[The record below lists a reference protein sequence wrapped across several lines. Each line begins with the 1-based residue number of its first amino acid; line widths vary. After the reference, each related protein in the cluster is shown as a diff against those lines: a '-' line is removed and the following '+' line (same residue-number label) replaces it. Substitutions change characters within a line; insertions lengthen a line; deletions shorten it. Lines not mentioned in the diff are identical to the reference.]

1 MADLLRNKRSI
12 PYARAWRSDLNM
24 LSITQLMVRLW
35 VAEESR
41 LGVSRPNGVL
51 QNLWQPLQSHERGRG
66 LRSLKKTPA
75 RRARST
81 PTGREAAVDPSLK
94 SSGGDCVTVDARSS
108 ATINNSRDSA
118 LAVSMGSTAPSTP
131 PADMVHGTA
140 LSTTSTSEGGQEL
153 GGAADA
159 AGHGGKEGCSLAV
172 ALALEAC
179 KRAVAIGQGGGGGGQ
194 NKKASQMGAEASVA
208 KAMMNLDLRGKIAAV
223 LSMVGFDGSTT
234 DGLGPTDLKASY
246 MATSYMDF
254 RAGAAWQAVRETVD
268 SVSRRHCSGLR
279 MFGIHIPLMWTPLD
293 MHDAG
298 FHHTKYVCTLGS
310 TYVSCARRSEN
321 GHSLS
326 APQLSFIRRF
336 RVTS

>member
-51 QNLWQPLQSHERGRG
+51 QNLWQPLQSHDRGHG
-66 LRSLKKTPA
+66 LRNLKKTPA
-75 RRARST
+75 RRGRST
-81 PTGREAAVDPSLK
+81 PTGRDASADPSLK
-94 SSGGDCVTVDARSS
+94 SSGGDCVTADIRSS
-108 ATINNSRDSA
+108 ATINDSRDSA
-118 LAVSMGSTAPSTP
+118 LAVAVSCTAPSTP
-131 PADMVHGTA
+131 SADIVNGTA
-140 LSTTSTSEGGQEL
+140 GSTASTSEGWQEL

-159 AGHGGKEGCSLAV
+159 AAHDAKKGCSLAV

-179 KRAVAIGQGGGGGGQ
+179 KRAVAIGQGSGGGGQ
-194 NKKASQMGAEASVA
+194 RKKASQMGAEASVA

-223 LSMVGFDGSTT
+223 LGMVGFDGSTT

-254 RAGAAWQAVRETVD
+254 RAGAAWQAVRETFG
-268 SVSRRHCSGLR
+268 SVSRL
-279 MFGIHIPLMWTPLD
+279 
-293 MHDAG
+293 
-298 FHHTKYVCTLGS
+298 
-310 TYVSCARRSEN
+310 
-321 GHSLS
+321 
-326 APQLSFIRRF
+326 QF
-336 RVTS
+336 RVENV